1 MQSKATRRSA
11 NAVVKVRRLLIEIF
25 RAQSGPA
32 DGTKYPPWF
41 SIFALI
47 FGWVVVAGLF
57 LLVWLAIGLL

>member
-41 SIFALI
+41 TIIVVI
-47 FGWVVVAGLF
+47 FGWVVFAGVVGLA
-57 LLVWLAIGLL
+57 WLAIGLL